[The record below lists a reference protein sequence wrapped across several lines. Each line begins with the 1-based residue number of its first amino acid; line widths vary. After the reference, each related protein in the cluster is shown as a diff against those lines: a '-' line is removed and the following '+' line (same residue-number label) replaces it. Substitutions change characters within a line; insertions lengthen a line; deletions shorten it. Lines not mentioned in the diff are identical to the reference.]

1 MRKIPL
7 LIESAIEFP
16 ETDQALEEPN
26 GLLAAGGSLSKET
39 LLSAY
44 KNGIFP
50 WFESDDDLLWWSP
63 DPRMI
68 LYPEKIKVS
77 KSLKS
82 FIKKTTLKVTFNND
96 FEEVINSCSNIKRL
110 GQKGTWITPGLKKSF
125 IKLHEM
131 GLAISVEVWKNS
143 EIVGG
148 LYGLDLGDIF
158 CGESMFS
165 KSTNASKLALVSLS
179 LELKKNS
186 YRFIDC
192 QVPSQ
197 HLKSMGAEEISRD
210 EFLKILIK

>member
-1 MRKIPL
+1 MQQLGDDYKFPSPQSATKEGIVAVGGDLNPL
-7 LIESAIEFP
+7 RI
-16 ETDQALEEPN
+16 LE
-26 GLLAAGGSLSKET
+26 
-39 LLSAY
+39 AY

-50 WFESDDDLLWWSP
+50 WFESDDNLLWWSP

-125 IKLHEM
+125 TKLHEM

-148 LYGLDLGDIF
+148 LYGLDLGDVF

-179 LELKKNS
+179 RELKKNN
-186 YRFIDC
+186 YRLIDC
-192 QVPSQ
+192 QVPSE
-197 HLKSMGAEEISRD
+197 HLKSMGAEEISRE